1 MNENPKIRKSE
12 KAEKGKTLKRDR
24 RPEKSTFRK
33 SAIYKP
39 EIQKRRKWGQ
49 NRNAYC
55 IYFLRFRHGPISR
68 SIQWRSPMSLDRET
82 KEAKMRQSLLECSK
96 RKSRAQHQ
104 ELAGMFQ
111 EKAKSIAA
119 RVCWR
124 YKSVASRAFSQFQGQ
139 AKRLASRVRFQE
151 KVNSSASK
159 AHWD

>member
-1 MNENPKIRKSE
+1 MRKMNENPKIRKSE

-68 SIQWRSPMSLDRET
+68 SIQRWSPMFLDPET
-82 KEAKMRQSLLECSK
+82 KAAKMRQSLLECSR
-96 RKSRAQHQ
+96 RKFRAWQK
-104 ELAGMFQ
+104 ERAGMCQ
-111 EKAKSIAA
+111 GKAKRA
-119 RVCWR
+119 
-124 YKSVASRAFSQFQGQ
+124 ASRASWNVPG
-139 AKRLASRVRFQE
+139 E
-151 KVNSSASK
+151 G
-159 AHWD
+159 